1 MAAWF
6 NPKAKQMVSGRTR
19 IDYLGLKTLSTDK
32 KTWLFHC
39 ASLGEYEM
47 ALPIALRIVKN
58 STNIQVIFSFYSPSG
73 FNNAKLPNGNF
84 HKTYLPWD
92 RNSEI
97 KQFLTA
103 INPVSVVIIRYEFWL
118 KLLSVINN
126 RGIPLFLLGTSFR
139 EDQFLWQPIG
149 KAWKNAIAEAKYI
162 GVIKPTMV
170 EIAEKNGLSN
180 VHWFGDPKFSR
191 AILRTQQVQANI
203 QATRNSNE
211 KALLQWMS
219 NQNTLVLGSSWP
231 AEEKL
236 LLECLSD
243 AKFHQQFFG
252 NNWKILLAPHDISHQ
267 HCQEILHNFG
277 PYSPILY
284 TEINPNFNEDQNDYT
299 ASFPENCQ
307 ILVLDSI
314 GQLALAYSAA
324 QLAVIGGGF
333 GKGLHNITEALCFGV
348 PVLFGPKHQKFPEA
362 SDAIDAGIAAC
373 FTNAQELQDL
383 LLDWVSNSETRKNIG
398 QTAIQFTI
406 ENQAKIEDFAKLTE
420 NISAN

>member
-1 MAAWF
+1 
-6 NPKAKQMVSGRTR
+6 MVSGRAR
-19 IDYLGLKTLSTDK
+19 IDYLGLKTLSADK

-47 ALPIALRIVKN
+47 ALPIALKIVTN

-73 FNNAKLPNGNF
+73 FNNAKLPAGNF

-118 KLLSVINN
+118 NLLTAINN
-126 RGIPLFLLGTSFR
+126 RGIPLYLLGTSFR
-139 EDQFLWQPIG
+139 ENQFLWRPMG
-149 KAWKNAIAEAKYI
+149 KAWKTAITKAKYI
-162 GVIKPTMV
+162 GVIKSKMID
-170 EIAEKNGLSN
+170 IAEKNGLSN

-203 QATRNSNE
+203 QSSQNSNE
-211 KALLQWMS
+211 NALLQWMS

-231 AEEKL
+231 VEEKL

-243 AKFHQQFFG
+243 AKFQQHFFG

-267 HCQEILHNFG
+267 HCKDILHNFS
-277 PYSPILY
+277 PYSPRLF
-284 TEINPNFNEDQNDYT
+284 TEINPNFNEDQNNYT
-299 ASFPENCQ
+299 AAFPENCR

-324 QLAVIGGGF
+324 QLAIIGGGF

-362 SDAIDAGIAAC
+362 ADAIDSGIAAC
-373 FTNAQELQDL
+373 FNNSEELKTA
-383 LLDWVSNSETRKNIG
+383 LLDWILHSETRKSIG
-398 QTAIQFTI
+398 RSAVQFTI
-406 ENQAKIEDFAKLTE
+406 ENQAKMEDFVKLTE
-420 NISAN
+420 NNS